1 MRSNNRNEAI
11 THLAMPERQIPVLI
25 DSSLEKAVGFVPSM
39 AWVLKGSGMPGIAV
53 RLFLPASLN
62 DLSKPQQRR
71 EAEKEYGP
79 ISQTQWN
86 GLLSMLALIDRW
98 NAGDRRP
105 EVEADEETA
114 RELEDVFFGQSVI
127 HVRQLSPEWAAKT
140 HSVGMDADFAITAKF
155 TAGLRKA
162 RFVVWR
168 HKHTGKFVPGLY
180 CPDIMT
186 ALYASVLYGLGTPGG
201 LGVCQRC
208 GNPFIRSRTKQ
219 QYCDHRCQ
227 VAAGMRRYRATR
239 ELKAQAK
246 SKTTTKGKK
255 RAGRN

>member
-25 DSSLEKAVGFVPSM
+25 DSSPEKAVGFVPSM
-39 AWVLKGSGMPGIAV
+39 AWVLKGRGTPGIAV
-53 RLFLPASLN
+53 RLFPPASLN

-79 ISQTQWN
+79 ISQAQWN

-105 EVEADEETA
+105 EVDADEETA
-114 RELEDVFFGQSVI
+114 QQLEDVSFGQSVI

-140 HSVGMDADFAITAKF
+140 HSVGMDADFALTAKF

-168 HKHTGKFVPGLY
+168 HKHSGKFVPGLY

-186 ALYASVLYGLGTPGG
+186 ALYASILYGLGTPGG

-208 GNPFIRSRTKQ
+208 GNPFIRSRTEQ
-219 QYCDHRCQ
+219 RYCGHKCQ
-227 VAAGMRRYRATR
+227 VAAGMRRYRATLER
-239 ELKAQAK
+239 KAKAK
-246 SKTTTKGKK
+246 SKITAKDKK
-255 RAGRN
+255 QAGRK